1 MNQLVI
7 KNSVIINEGKAL
19 EKDLLIKDGRIERIE
34 SSIDVEGDYID
45 ATGLYVLPGFI
56 DDQVHFR
63 EPGLTEKGDIKSE
76 SGAAV
81 AGGTTSFMDM
91 PNVNPPTLTSDL
103 WQDKNN
109 IAARN
114 SLSNYSF
121 YMGTSNHNIDEIKKI
136 NPSEVCGVKIFMG
149 SSTGNLIVDD
159 EKSLESI
166 FKHSP
171 VLITTHCEDTPS
183 ITENEKKFFKEY
195 GEDIPI
201 HFHEHIRSRSA
212 CLKSTKKA
220 INLAE
225 QFNSDLHVLHISTK
239 DEVVLFELAPI
250 ESKKI
255 TCEVCIPHL
264 FFSSEDYEN
273 KGALI
278 KCNPSIKSKAD
289 KEALRRALAEG
300 RIDYV
305 ATDHAPHTIE
315 DKETTFDLASFGMI
329 GLESCFGAINKVLV
343 HDEGFELG
351 NVLKLLTSNP
361 RAIMG
366 FEQDLFS
373 EGTNAEITILD
384 PDVEWTFEKV
394 HVQSRSIN
402 SPYYGEI
409 LKGKVEYTIS
419 RGQIIIQL
427 S

>member
-149 SSTGNLIVDD
+149 SSTWNLLVDD
-159 EKSLESI
+159 
-166 FKHSP
+166 
-171 VLITTHCEDTPS
+171 
-183 ITENEKKFFKEY
+183 
-195 GEDIPI
+195 
-201 HFHEHIRSRSA
+201 
-212 CLKSTKKA
+212 
-220 INLAE
+220 
-225 QFNSDLHVLHISTK
+225 
-239 DEVVLFELAPI
+239 
-250 ESKKI
+250 
-255 TCEVCIPHL
+255 
-264 FFSSEDYEN
+264 
-273 KGALI
+273 
-278 KCNPSIKSKAD
+278 
-289 KEALRRALAEG
+289 
-300 RIDYV
+300 
-305 ATDHAPHTIE
+305 
-315 DKETTFDLASFGMI
+315 
-329 GLESCFGAINKVLV
+329 
-343 HDEGFELG
+343 
-351 NVLKLLTSNP
+351 
-361 RAIMG
+361 
-366 FEQDLFS
+366 
-373 EGTNAEITILD
+373 
-384 PDVEWTFEKV
+384 
-394 HVQSRSIN
+394 
-402 SPYYGEI
+402 
-409 LKGKVEYTIS
+409 
-419 RGQIIIQL
+419 
-427 S
+427 